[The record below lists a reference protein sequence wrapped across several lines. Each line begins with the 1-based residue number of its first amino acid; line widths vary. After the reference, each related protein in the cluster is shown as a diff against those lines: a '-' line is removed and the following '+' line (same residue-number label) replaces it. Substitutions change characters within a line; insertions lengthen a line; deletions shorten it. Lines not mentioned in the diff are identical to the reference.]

1 MTQKEASS
9 KYPNVEFL
17 GTAFIGDG
25 VLLDNYV
32 RLGNGVQLGN
42 DVQLGKDVR
51 LGDRVLLG
59 NYVRL
64 GNDVQLGKDVRLG
77 NDVVLDRTPVQVLCH
92 PYVVYPFSS
101 TKIGVGCV
109 VHCLE
114 YWMQERDPRELA
126 SHPECEP
133 WSRYR
138 EAIALVASHMG
149 DLTVATAPREEG
161 QE

>member
-17 GTAFIGDG
+17 GTAFIGD
-25 VLLDNYV
+25 DV
-32 RLGNGVQLGN
+32 RLGNYARLG
-42 DVQLGKDVR
+42 DAVR
-51 LGDRVLLG
+51 LGNYARLG
-59 NYVRL
+59 NYV
-64 GNDVQLGKDVRLG
+64 QLGDAVQLG

-114 YWMQERDPRELA
+114 YWAQERDPRELA
-126 SHPECEP
+126 SHPECGP

>member
-17 GTAFIGDG
+17 GTAFIGYDVRLG
-25 VLLDNYV
+25 NYV
-32 RLGNGVQLGN
+32 QLGNGVQLG
-42 DVQLGKDVR
+42 DG
-51 LGDRVLLG
+51 VLLG
-59 NYVRL
+59 
-64 GNDVQLGKDVRLG
+64 DAVQLG

-114 YWMQERDPRELA
+114 YWAQERDPRELA
-126 SHPECEP
+126 SHPECGP